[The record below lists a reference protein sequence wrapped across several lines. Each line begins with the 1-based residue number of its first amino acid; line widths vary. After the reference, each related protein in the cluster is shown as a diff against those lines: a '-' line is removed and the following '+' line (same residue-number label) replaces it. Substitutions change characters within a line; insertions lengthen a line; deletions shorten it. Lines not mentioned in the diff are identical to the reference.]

1 MEKLKGI
8 EELCL
13 LEGKVRSTLS
23 NEQKNYN
30 DNMKRF
36 IDKMDNYFDKFTKLS
51 ENITKSYYELMNTY
65 KSLSSLTTE
74 MEKEVKNFNT
84 KVTTNEI
91 KNLGHVFRVLRET
104 FKEDYSNMKF
114 EHELYT
120 KKVLPF
126 IKYEHANFV

>member
-84 KVTTNEI
+84 KVTTN
-91 KNLGHVFRVLRET
+91 
-104 FKEDYSNMKF
+104 
-114 EHELYT
+114 
-120 KKVLPF
+120 
-126 IKYEHANFV
+126 